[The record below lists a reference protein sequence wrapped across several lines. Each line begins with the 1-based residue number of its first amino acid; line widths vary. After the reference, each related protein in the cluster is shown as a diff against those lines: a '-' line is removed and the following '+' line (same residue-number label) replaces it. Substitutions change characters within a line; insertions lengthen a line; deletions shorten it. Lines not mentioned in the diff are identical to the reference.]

1 MIEATCSACGTLNRV
16 PEASVPVGAKF
27 VTCID
32 CKSRIALPSAAAVP
46 PLPKLPPASPR
57 PPIVVPPPSAQTS
70 DVIDLADLP
79 APKRASALGP
89 APKPPARTAIP
100 AMRSGLAAALDPELP
115 APKAMRA
122 QPAPTL
128 DLDDLLAPEAAARV
142 DSGLAGRDLPPT
154 GSAAEW
160 RRGSSDG
167 GGLPPTG
174 SAAEWRRG
182 SSDGG
187 IDLPAPKKP
196 AARTLEPLRPAE
208 AATRTI
214 ETPRPPREELA
225 DLPAPK
231 LARSA
236 ADLSV
241 PRAAPKRPAA
251 PPPISDLPAP
261 KRGPTIAELPT
272 PRSQDLQP
280 KAAGHADLPAPK
292 GFFDDLP
299 QPALDHDRDRGEQ
312 RLDPRAD
319 LPAPKGFF
327 DDLPQPA
334 LDHDRDRGEQHL
346 DPRADLPAPKGFFD
360 DLPQPKSNPSGGA
373 DVVAPKGYYDD
384 IPGLPLTSKP
394 EVPAPKGYF
403 ENIPALPHTSKP
415 EVPAPKGFF
424 ENIPALPHTSKP
436 EVPAPKGFF
445 DDIPGLPHT
454 AKPEVP
460 APKGFFEN
468 VPGRPIKKTDG
479 LAPRG
484 FFDDLPQ
491 PSHDPD
497 APPVLEDELELDAG
511 PELDLLPPSSAPDGT
526 FDDLDL
532 SQPSAPPV
540 RFEPP
545 RLQPVRPAEPPR
557 APTHDDSLTLEIE
570 GAKPTVATPKIGAKP
585 AARAK
590 PAEPEDTVATAA
602 TRARRRKLA
611 LGGVAVLAV
620 LGGAG
625 YVLYQRHAAA
635 QAREAEIAAQLAI
648 ARAAYAAS
656 DPKHWQR
663 AANAARQVVELDD
676 HNVLALGIGAESL
689 LASALADGTA
699 AATKISQARAMLDT
713 ANNAGISSPILGR
726 ARALG
731 QIAVHQPDGAI
742 NLLQAL
748 SKASPK
754 DPALALYLGWALDA
768 HGDPTAAIAAYDL
781 AASDPAVKV
790 SALYGRGSAKLE
802 LTDLDGARA
811 DFAAVLELVA
821 DHIGAQV
828 GLAAAE
834 PPSEAQQQE
843 ADLTA
848 ILARKDVA
856 TADPR
861 AIAQAWTLAGVAA
874 QRAGRS
880 EVARERFH
888 KALAV
893 VPNDLGA
900 TTGLAETELRDGK
913 LAAAA
918 ELTAAALGISKDNVP
933 AQLVQSE
940 IELKQNKLPL
950 AGQRLAALA
959 SHTTPLAPLEQA
971 RLHLITGKLFEAQGK
986 DDDAIDAYV
995 AGARAAHG
1003 LDLAPTMAAVAKL
1016 ATMAAAAV
1024 AARDPARAGELRAR
1038 SEQVLGEL
1046 AEQAERDPRL
1056 AMTLGVAYLQEGNA
1070 EKAEPWLRR
1079 VVEARPADAEARFQL
1094 GRALLKSG
1102 QHAAALEALN
1112 AAMGLDPSRSDIAVD
1127 LARTYEA
1134 LGQDGEARTLY
1145 GKLLG
1150 GNDPTL
1156 ELRARAGRFYA
1167 RTGAIDK
1174 AGEQGAKIV
1183 AVDPSNPAGFYLKG
1197 EALLAAG
1204 KALEAKQA
1212 FLRASDLDR
1221 DPQYLDAV
1229 GRAAEVLGQG
1239 GDREQQDL
1247 ALRSYAAAA
1256 EGTPAPP
1263 NAFIGQGRLY
1273 VARHEAAK
1281 AVPALIAAS
1290 RLDPNNAE
1298 VMSLMGAAYQELQQP
1313 AVALQWFEA
1322 STRIAPSAEAFWR
1335 MGQLYRDGNAAAM
1348 AAAALGSATRLAS
1361 ESEKKSGK
1369 PVVWL
1374 TDALYLLGRVQLDLH
1389 NEAAARDAWSIY
1401 VGRTPT
1407 PSAQLTEVKQL
1418 LATSLRR

>member
-1 MIEATCSACGTLNRV
+1 MIEATCSACGALNRV

-27 VTCID
+27 VTCSD
-32 CKSRIALPSAAAVP
+32 CKSRIALPTAAAVP
-46 PLPKLPPASPR
+46 PLPKLPSATPK

-89 APKPPARTAIP
+89 LPSLPAKPAAKPAIP
-100 AMRSGLAAALDPELP
+100 AIRSGLAAALDPELP

-122 QPAPTL
+122 APAPSL
-128 DLDDLLAPEAAARV
+128 ELDDLLAPEGATFEL
-142 DSGLAGRDLPPT
+142 D
-154 GSAAEW
+154 
-160 RRGSSDG
+160 DG
-167 GGLPPTG
+167 G
-174 SAAEWRRG
+174 A
-182 SSDGG
+182 
-187 IDLPAPKKP
+187 DLPAPKKP
-196 AARTLEPLRPAE
+196 ATRTIEALRPPIE
-208 AATRTI
+208 PATRTI
-214 ETPRPPREELA
+214 ETPRPAEPEELA

-231 LARSA
+231 LARA
-236 ADLSV
+236 AAELSV
-241 PRAAPKRPAA
+241 PKAAPKRPAA
-251 PPPISDLPAP
+251 PARDPVMKAPSPIADLPAP
-261 KRGPTIAELPT
+261 KRGPLIVDLPT

-280 KAAGHADLPAPK
+280 KATGHADLPAPK

-299 QPALDHDRDRGEQ
+299 QPALDRGEQ
-312 RLDPRAD
+312 GVDLRAD

-334 LDHDRDRGEQHL
+334 LDRGEQGVDL
-346 DPRADLPAPKGFFD
+346 RADLPAPKGFFD

-403 ENIPALPHTSKP
+403 DNIPALPHTSKP
-415 EVPAPKGFF
+415 EVPAPKGYF

-445 DDIPGLPHT
+445 DDIPGLPNHSQ
-454 AKPEVP
+454 AEVP
-460 APKGFFEN
+460 APKGFFDN

-479 LAPRG
+479 GAPKG
-484 FFDDLPQ
+484 FFDDIPQ
-491 PSHDPD
+491 PSHDPGDD
-497 APPVLEDELELDAG
+497 AQPLLEDDLELESG

-532 SQPSAPPV
+532 SAPTAAPV

-545 RLQPVRPAEPPR
+545 RPQPVRPAEPPR
-557 APTHDDSLTLEIE
+557 APTHDDSLSLEIE
-570 GAKPTVATPKIGAKP
+570 GAKPAVATPKMAKP
-585 AARAK
+585 APKPVKPEADPTTAAARAK
-590 PAEPEDTVATAA
+590 
-602 TRARRRKLA
+602 RRKLA
-611 LGGVAVLAV
+611 LGGVALLAV
-620 LGGAG
+620 LGGG
-625 YVLYQRHAAA
+625 GFVLYQRHAAA

-648 ARAAYAAS
+648 ARASYAAS
-656 DPKHWQR
+656 DAKHWQR
-663 AANAARQVVELDD
+663 AASAARQVVDLDE
-676 HNVLALGIGAESL
+676 HNALALGIGAESL

-699 AATKISQARAMLDT
+699 AQTKVSQARAMLDT
-713 ANNAGISSPILGR
+713 ANGAGISSPMLGR
-726 ARALG
+726 ARALV
-731 QIAVHQPDGAI
+731 QIAAHQPDGAV
-742 NLLQAL
+742 NQLQAMT
-748 SKASPK
+748 KATPK
-754 DPALALYLGWALDA
+754 DPTLALYLGWALDA

-781 AASDPAVKV
+781 ATGDPAVKIP
-790 SALYGRGSAKLE
+790 ALYGRGNAKLA
-802 LTDLDGARA
+802 LADLDGARA
-811 DFAAVLELVA
+811 DFAAILETA
-821 DHIGAQV
+821 KDHIGAQV

-834 PPSEAQQQE
+834 PPSDAQQQE
-843 ADLTA
+843 ADLLA
-848 ILARKDVA
+848 ILARKDIA
-856 TADPR
+856 TGDPR
-861 AIAQAWTLAGVAA
+861 AVAQAWTLAGLAA
-874 QRAGRS
+874 QRAGRGD
-880 EVARERFH
+880 VARERFH
-888 KALAV
+888 KALQVA
-893 VPNDLGA
+893 PGDLDA
-900 TTGLAETELRDGK
+900 TTGLAKTELRDGK

-918 ELTAAALGISKDNVP
+918 ELTAAALAISKDNVP

-940 IELKQNKLPL
+940 IELKQNKLAL
-950 AGQRLAALA
+950 ASQRLGALA

-971 RLHLITGKLFEAQGK
+971 RLHLITGRLLEAQGK

-995 AGARAAHG
+995 AGARAARG
-1003 LDLAPTMAAVAKL
+1003 LDLDPTMAAVSKL
-1016 ATMAAAAV
+1016 AAMANAAT
-1024 AARDPARAGELRAR
+1024 AARDPVRAGELRAR
-1038 SEQVLGEL
+1038 SEQILGEL

-1079 VVEARPADAEARFQL
+1079 VVEARPTDAEARFQL

-1102 QHAAALEALN
+1102 QHAAALVALN
-1112 AAMGLDPSRSDIAVD
+1112 AAVGLDPSRSDIAVD

-1134 LGQDGEARTLY
+1134 LGQDEDARALY
-1145 GKLLG
+1145 GKLLA
-1150 GNDPTL
+1150 GNDPSL
-1156 ELRARAGRFYA
+1156 ELRARAGRFFA

-1183 AVDPSNPAGFYLKG
+1183 AVDPQNPAGFYLKG
-1197 EALLAAG
+1197 EGFLAAG

-1247 ALRSYAAAA
+1247 ALRSYAAAT
-1256 EGTPAPP
+1256 EMTPAPL

-1273 VARHEAAK
+1273 VARHESAK
-1281 AVPALIAAS
+1281 AVPALIAAA
-1290 RLDPNNAE
+1290 RIDPKNAE
-1298 VMSLMGAAYQELQQP
+1298 IMFLMGNAYQELQQP

-1322 STRIAPSAEAFWR
+1322 STRITPNADAYWR
-1335 MGQLYRDGNAAAM
+1335 MGQLYRDGNAGAM
-1348 AAAALGSATRLAS
+1348 AAGALGNATRLAA
-1361 ESEKKSGK
+1361 EAEKKTGK
-1369 PVVWL
+1369 PVPWL

-1389 NEAAARDAWSIY
+1389 NEPAARDAWQVY
-1401 VGRTPT
+1401 VGRSPA